1 MYRCTLSRC
10 HFGVL
15 FKQCSSHSSGIYEEQ
30 RIFCLVMQR
39 FSLAKKT
46 NKKTE
51 QNILVVLDLA
61 KITVADLKLMLI
73 KPESFQIFI

>member
-1 MYRCTLSRC
+1 
-10 HFGVL
+10 
-15 FKQCSSHSSGIYEEQ
+15 
-30 RIFCLVMQR
+30 MQR
-39 FSLAKKT
+39 FSLAKKKP

-51 QNILVVLDLA
+51 QNILVVLDLG